1 MAGQPNQQPADA
13 VRDDQPQKPADTGN
27 KGGGNKGG
35 NKISSETEKAQEE
48 AAKDRAREG
57 GYQ

>member
-1 MAGQPNQQPADA
+1 MADQPNQQPADA
-13 VRDDQPQKPADTGN
+13 VRDEQPQKPADPGN
-27 KGGGNKGG
+27 KGGG
-35 NKISSETEKAQEE
+35 KISSETVKVQEE